1 MSKKRQMKKRGSPNS
16 LFQTVV
22 LLLKE
27 DSSSKLWKRFFDMKN
42 SPPAKSRVIV
52 RMILGLLVILALL
65 FVPAGTLRWP
75 EAWVFLLL
83 YFSSVAGA
91 FLWMKAKAPDLLKER
106 MSRKKDAKS
115 WDTGILGLYTFFLIG
130 MIVVAGLDA
139 VRFAWS
145 RVPWALEALGFLGY
159 IPAMALLFRVLTQ
172 NPFLSEK
179 VRIQTDRGQF
189 VCTTGPYR
197 YVRHPMYAGIVLFV
211 FCIPLSLGSFYALIP
226 AAGIAFLFVLR
237 TSLED
242 KTLHRELPGY
252 REYAQRVR
260 FRLIPGIW

>member
-1 MSKKRQMKKRGSPNS
+1 MDK
-16 LFQTVV
+16 T
-22 LLLKE
+22 
-27 DSSSKLWKRFFDMKN
+27 
-42 SPPAKSRVIV
+42 PPAKSQVIV
-52 RMILGLLVILALL
+52 RVIAGLLIILALL
-65 FVPAGTLRWP
+65 FIPAGTLRWP
-75 EAWVFLLL
+75 EAWVFLVL

-115 WDTGILGLYTFFLIG
+115 WDKWILGLYTFFLVV

-145 RVPWALEALGFLGY
+145 RVPLALKVFGFLGY
-159 IPAMALLFRVLTQ
+159 IPAMALLFWVLTQ

-179 VRIQTDRGQF
+179 VRIQSDRGQF

-197 YVRHPMYAGIVLFV
+197 YVRHPMYAGIILLV
-211 FCIPLSLGSFYALIP
+211 FCVPLFLGSLYALIP
-226 AAGIAFLFVLR
+226 AAVIVFLFVLR

-242 KTLHRELPGY
+242 KTLQRELSGY